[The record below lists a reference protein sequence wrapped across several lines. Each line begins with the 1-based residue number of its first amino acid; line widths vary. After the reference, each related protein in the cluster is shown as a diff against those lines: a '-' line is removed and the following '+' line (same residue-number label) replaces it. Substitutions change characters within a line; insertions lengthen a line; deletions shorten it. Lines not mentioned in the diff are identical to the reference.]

1 MRGFGWRATDA
12 KAGAVCAEP
21 PHPFASLPGRVPRP
35 PDELPMTRFIAL
47 VRTAHVQRAAVR
59 TPMVRPQTVRAL
71 QLATPTGRALMLRP
85 AAHVA
90 QAPQRMR
97 DVTVFVEPT
106 PGMPSA
112 AQWFGTQL
120 YNWWTGQKPPSQPPQ
135 LVCRIQWP
143 EPDEKDPRGCI
154 AAFFLAAAHI
164 VKNATDDAAER
175 RKKELEQGKKDSPVV
190 SEDERV
196 GALRDMNSAVQDY
209 EACLKGKGTASKDL
223 MDGLVKE
230 ARSEVQRQVQSQ
242 FNNWAA
248 GLQQAQGRSEAMVSK
263 TAQSVLELQ
272 KQLEA
277 SIQALVMDLEE
288 GYNRGVR
295 QAFSEYQLKTRS
307 ILDAFSGAT
316 REYMAVIDLSDGK
329 TSVTPSIVKS
339 IEKYAE
345 TGEDSYSREVKSG
358 LEKQLESVT
367 RANPN
372 NPDLRRFVEGMREL
386 ISNC

>member
-1 MRGFGWRATDA
+1 
-12 KAGAVCAEP
+12 
-21 PHPFASLPGRVPRP
+21 
-35 PDELPMTRFIAL
+35 
-47 VRTAHVQRAAVR
+47 
-59 TPMVRPQTVRAL
+59 MVRPQTVRAL

-85 AAHVA
+85 AAHVT

-97 DVTVFVEPT
+97 DVAVYVEPS

-135 LVCRIQWP
+135 LVCRIEWP
-143 EPDEKDPRGCI
+143 EPDAKDPRGCI

-164 VKNATDDAAER
+164 VKNATEDALER
-175 RKKELEQGKKDSPVV
+175 RKRELEQGKKDSAVIN
-190 SEDERV
+190 EDERV
-196 GALRDMNSAVQDY
+196 GALRDMNGALQAY
-209 EACLKGKGTASKDL
+209 EACLKGKGSASKDL
-223 MDGLVKE
+223 MEALVKE
-230 ARSEVQRQVQSQ
+230 AEAEVQRQVQSQ
-242 FNNWAA
+242 FSNWAA
-248 GLQQAQGRSEAMVSK
+248 GLQQSQGKSEAMVAK
-263 TAQSVLELQ
+263 TAQAELELQ
-272 KQLEA
+272 KQLHA
-277 SIQALVMDLEE
+277 SIQALVTDLEE
-288 GYNRGVR
+288 GYNRGTKL
-295 QAFSEYQLKTRS
+295 AFAEYQLKTRS

-316 REYMAVIDLSDGK
+316 REYMAVIDASNGK
-329 TSVTPSIVKS
+329 ASVTPSIVKS

-372 NPDLRRFVEGMREL
+372 SPELRRFVDGMREL